1 MRGIH
6 GLLVL
11 SMAGFV
17 LALPGSTAA
26 DARPPNIVVL
36 LADDLGWGDLERHG
50 GPARTPAIDRLA
62 TEGVELRRCY
72 AHPVCSPTRAALL
85 TGCLPRRFGI
95 DRPLGRNDPGLP
107 AGLPTLPR
115 TLAAAGYATS
125 LVGKWHL
132 GTASPPAASGFDRFY
147 GFLGPEIDSFT
158 HLDRR
163 GVLDWQRDG
172 DPVEEQGYAAI
183 LMADEA
189 VRIIQRSE
197 ADRPFYL
204 QIAFNVPHFPILAP
218 ADSTAKYGGL
228 PEPQATRCGMIDVLD
243 ASVERVLAALDARG
257 LADETIVLFLSDNG
271 ADRSG
276 SNAPFRARK
285 ATVYEGGIRVPAI
298 VRFPGRLPAATLS
311 DQPIAVQDLFP
322 TLCAAAG
329 VPLPADVRLDGID
342 LWPALSAGR
351 VDDRPPLVIATAD
364 RACLA
369 GQWKLVVGAG
379 GGTELFHLGTDPG
392 ETRDLH
398 AAEPGVTAVLRS
410 RLAEIEAGFRP
421 AAGGPPRPRRVDGK
435 GRDDRRTGRSGT
447 DG

>member
-1 MRGIH
+1 MRVIGRFVVAWLA
-6 GLLVL
+6 GL
-11 SMAGFV
+11 FV
-17 LALPGSTAA
+17 AMTVTAA
-26 DARPPNIVVL
+26 VEARPPNIVVI

-62 TEGVELRRCY
+62 LEGVELQRCY

-95 DRPLGRNDPGLP
+95 DRPLRRRDPGLP

-115 TLAAAGYATS
+115 TLSAAGYATN

-132 GTASPPAASGFDRFY
+132 GTSSPPLASGFDHFY

-163 GVLDWQRDG
+163 GDLDWQRDG
-172 DPVEEQGYAAI
+172 TPVEEEGYAAI

-189 VRIIQRSE
+189 VRIIQRQD

-204 QIAFNVPHFPILAP
+204 QVAFNVPHFPILAP
-218 ADSTAKYGGL
+218 AVSTAKYAGL

-243 ASVERVLAALDARG
+243 TGVARVLEALDERG
-257 LADETIVLFLSDNG
+257 LAAETILLFLSDNG

-298 VRFPGRLPAATLS
+298 VRFPGRLPAATVS
-311 DQPIAVQDLFP
+311 EQPITVQDLFP
-322 TLCAAAG
+322 SLCAATG
-329 VPLPADVRLDGID
+329 IPLPADAQCDGVD

-351 VDDRPPLVIATAD
+351 VDDRPPFVIATAD
-364 RACLA
+364 RACFA
-369 GQWKLVVGAG
+369 GDWKLVVNAA
-379 GGTELFHLGTDPG
+379 GGTELFHLGSDPG
-392 ETRDLH
+392 ETRDLL
-398 AAEPGVTAVLRS
+398 AAEPGVAAILRS
-410 RLAEIEAGFRP
+410 RLAEIEAGFDGPVGRAP
-421 AAGGPPRPRRVDGK
+421 PPRR
-435 GRDDRRTGRSGT
+435 GRGEAVEGAGRRSG
-447 DG
+447 GGG

>member
-1 MRGIH
+1 MCVIGRVVVAWLA
-6 GLLVL
+6 GLLVA
-11 SMAGFV
+11 MTV
-17 LALPGSTAA
+17 TTTVE
-26 DARPPNIVVL
+26 ARPPNIVVL

-62 TEGVELRRCY
+62 AEGVELQRCY
-72 AHPVCSPTRAALL
+72 AHPVCSPSRAGLS

-95 DRPLGRNDPGLP
+95 DRPLRRRDPGLP

-115 TLAAAGYATS
+115 TLSAAGYATN

-132 GTASPPAASGFDRFY
+132 GTSSPPLASGFDHFY

-163 GVLDWQRDG
+163 GDLDWQRDG
-172 DPVEEQGYAAI
+172 TPVEEEGYAAI

-189 VRIIQRSE
+189 VRIIQRQD

-204 QIAFNVPHFPILAP
+204 QVAFNVPHFPILAP
-218 ADSTAKYGGL
+218 AASTAKYAGL

-243 ASVERVLAALDARG
+243 TGVARVLEALDERG
-257 LADETIVLFLSDNG
+257 LAAETILLFLSDNG

-298 VRFPGRLPAATLS
+298 VRFPGHLPAATVS
-311 DQPIAVQDLFP
+311 EQPITVQDLFP
-322 TLCAAAG
+322 TLCAATG
-329 VPLPADVRLDGID
+329 ISLPADARCDGVD

-351 VDDRPPLVIATAD
+351 VDDRPPFVIATTD
-364 RACLA
+364 RACFA
-369 GQWKLVVGAG
+369 GDWKLVVNAA
-379 GGTELFHLGTDPG
+379 GGTELFHLGSDPS
-392 ETRDLH
+392 ETRDLL
-398 AAEPGVTAVLRS
+398 AAEPGVAALLRS
-410 RLAEIEAGFRP
+410 RLAEIEAGFAAP
-421 AAGGPPRPRRVDGK
+421 AGRAPPPRRGQGQAVEGA
-435 GRDDRRTGRSGT
+435 GRRSG
-447 DG
+447 GGG